1 MLITSTG
8 VVSADKGAIA
18 RRPVCIRFHVRRIAA
33 CILIWQGS
41 RCIQNKEPHLC
52 TTIWKEGYNPSV
64 HRRYPRKPSS
74 VGISESSSSLHEPSL
89 GGLEDEP
96 PSTATDDIPARA
108 PPVTGPELSRFLDI
122 TIDSLLTEKDGSFS
136 QSAILNQSI
145 EHVKSAGAQIDGSNR
160 VANFSSP
167 VAKATE
173 VQQLQKLIPSKNVV
187 MTITD
192 YYEKHML
199 YWMGGLYYAPA
210 LREELLQAYG
220 WSETLNLSNLDWR
233 WTSLICT
240 SACVT
245 RKTPTWLD
253 QSLS

>member
-1 MLITSTG
+1 M
-8 VVSADKGAIA
+8 
-18 RRPVCIRFHVRRIAA
+18 
-33 CILIWQGS
+33 
-41 RCIQNKEPHLC
+41 
-52 TTIWKEGYNPSV
+52 
-64 HRRYPRKPSS
+64 
-74 VGISESSSSLHEPSL
+74 GISEGSSTLNEPSL
-89 GGLEDEP
+89 DGLEDEP
-96 PSTATDDIPARA
+96 SSTEADDIPAKA

-145 EHVKSAGAQIDGSNR
+145 EHVKSAGEQIIESNR

-167 VAKATE
+167 AAKAME
-173 VQQLQKLIPSKNVV
+173 IQQLQRLIPSKRVV

-220 WSETLNLSNLDWR
+220 SSEMLKLSDLDWR

-240 SACVT
+240 SASLAH
-245 RKTPTWLD
+245 KMPTWLD
-253 QSLS
+253 